1 MADSLR
7 TRLKE
12 NSDTYDYKK
21 EAKRLT
27 GELMKK
33 KSLPMDERTNYMLS
47 VEKQKTA
54 FFAARCGG
62 VQFDYDIMSHQMK
75 ITDWNNEDKN
85 RSKSINL
92 LEEKGNDILK
102 EDDIKRIQEA
112 MKNTTPKNPETVLS
126 INLPYNNE
134 YKKYRLDARTVW
146 SLEEPQKQ
154 VGLVGK
160 IIDGKEDISS
170 IFYENGK
177 KRFFSRKLFP

>member
-1 MADSLR
+1 M
-7 TRLKE
+7 
-12 NSDTYDYKK
+12 
-21 EAKRLT
+21 
-27 GELMKK
+27 
-33 KSLPMDERTNYMLS
+33 
-47 VEKQKTA
+47 
-54 FFAARCGG
+54 
-62 VQFDYDIMSHQMK
+62 
-75 ITDWNNEDKN
+75 
-85 RSKSINL
+85 
-92 LEEKGNDILK
+92 EEKGNDILK
-102 EDDIKRIQEA
+102 EEDIKRIQEA